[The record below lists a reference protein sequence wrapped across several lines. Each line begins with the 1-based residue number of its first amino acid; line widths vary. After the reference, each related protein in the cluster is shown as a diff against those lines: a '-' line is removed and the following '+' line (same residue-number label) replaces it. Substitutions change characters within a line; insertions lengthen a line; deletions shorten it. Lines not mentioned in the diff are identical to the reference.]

1 MDSFEL
7 NKILGALLFT
17 CLVLLSLNIT
27 ADALFTPATPA
38 KPGIEI
44 AVEEQATSQ
53 QQAAAQPDQPIGE
66 LLANASAEK
75 GLAASKKCTS
85 CHTFEK
91 GGPNK
96 VGPNLWGVI
105 GRERGSHQGFKY
117 SAAMQGKP
125 GKWTIEE
132 LNAFI
137 HNPKGFLPGT
147 SMGFAG
153 VPKGSER
160 ADIIAYLNQQSDS
173 PGPLK
178 AAEAGGAPKAQ

>member
-1 MDSFEL
+1 MRCSRPPRPPSR
-7 NKILGALLFT
+7 A
-17 CLVLLSLNIT
+17 SRSRSRSR
-27 ADALFTPATPA
+27 PPRSSR
-38 KPGIEI
+38 PRP
-44 AVEEQATSQ
+44 S
-53 QQAAAQPDQPIGE
+53 PIGE

-153 VPKGSER
+153 VPKGCER